1 MAGTLALTDRNKLSN
16 NLKPL
21 TMLVKFMI
29 ESTDLNHIKS
39 ICYNDAEYKEES
51 LIAKLVAV
59 HPVTDNGFRYVE
71 IEVKSMEMF
80 LMDLL
85 IQGKRIGRNH
95 DPIPYNTP
103 LPF

>member
-1 MAGTLALTDRNKLSN
+1 MAGTLALTDRNKLLN

-29 ESTDLNHIKS
+29 EATDLNHIKS
-39 ICYNDAEYKEES
+39 ICYNDAEHTEES
-51 LIAKLVAV
+51 IIAKLVAV

-71 IEVKSMEMF
+71 IEIKHMEMF

-85 IQGKRIGRNH
+85 IQGKRIGAKH
-95 DPIPYNTP
+95 DPIPANTP

>member
-1 MAGTLALTDRNKLSN
+1 M
-16 NLKPL
+16 PL
-21 TMLVKFMI
+21 IMLVKFLI

-39 ICYNDAEYKEES
+39 ICYNDAEYTEES

-59 HPVTDNGFRYVE
+59 HPVTETGFQFIE
-71 IEVKSMEMF
+71 IEIKRLEMF

-85 IQGKRIGRNH
+85 IQGKRIGAKL
-95 DPIPYNTP
+95 DPIAANTP